1 MKAAVEMED
10 VHVAFNGRDVV
21 RGVSASLPDRGIS
34 VIIGRSGCGK
44 TTLLRVLNRL
54 NEEFPG
60 CRTSGRVELNLGA
73 GPEAVYPAPGVRPR
87 PLPELRRLVG
97 MVFQSPNVFPVS
109 VFHNIAIPLL
119 TVAECPKSELADRV
133 RKALEDVGLWKDVME
148 RLHMPAEHLS
158 GGQQQRLCLARTLAL
173 EPSILLLDEP
183 TASLDV
189 HATAEVE
196 ELLRNLAER
205 YPLIMVSHSLRQALQ
220 MGDRLL
226 VMENGMLTHRLEG
239 RSSTTERE
247 LSGLLGVAPERLL

>member
-87 PLPELRRLVG
+87 PFRSCAGWWVWSSRVP
-97 MVFQSPNVFPVS
+97 MSFP
-109 VFHNIAIPLL
+109 
-119 TVAECPKSELADRV
+119 CP
-133 RKALEDVGLWKDVME
+133 
-148 RLHMPAEHLS
+148 
-158 GGQQQRLCLARTLAL
+158 CF
-173 EPSILLLDEP
+173 I
-183 TASLDV
+183 
-189 HATAEVE
+189 
-196 ELLRNLAER
+196 
-205 YPLIMVSHSLRQALQ
+205 I
-220 MGDRLL
+220 
-226 VMENGMLTHRLEG
+226 
-239 RSSTTERE
+239 
-247 LSGLLGVAPERLL
+247 